1 MGSKLN
7 LTFLDFDPKE
17 KGSMSFEGLSL
28 SAANY
33 DAQVAL
39 HEALITAV
47 QALTTMPIHKRQT
60 VASEA
65 ILTST
70 RPTDPYA
77 QREIKWL
84 VRFHDNV
91 TGQPLTVTVPGADL
105 SLLDAGS
112 EVLDLTGT
120 EAAAF
125 KTAFE
130 AYVKA
135 GEGSDNAVVVD
146 QILFVGRNT

>member
-17 KGSMSFEGLSL
+17 KGTMSLEGLSL

-39 HEALITAV
+39 HEALVTAV
-47 QALTTMPIHKRQT
+47 QAMTTMPIHKRQT

-84 VRFHDNV
+84 VRYHDNV
-91 TGQPLTVTVPGADL
+91 TGQPLTVSIPGADL
-105 SLLDAGS
+105 SLLDPGS
-112 EVLDLTGT
+112 EILDLTGT

-125 KTAFE
+125 VTAFQN
-130 AYVKA
+130 YVRA
-135 GEGSDNAVVVD
+135 GEGSDNAVIID
-146 QILFVGRNT
+146 QILFVGRNS